1 MKREDKCQQNLQ
13 LNKTDPKNITYAEIK
28 QKFKNEHKIMN
39 LGGNVKENR
48 LKEKLAFKSS

>member
-1 MKREDKCQQNLQ
+1 MKREYKCQHNLQ
-13 LNKTDPKNITYAEIK
+13 LNQTDPKNITYAAIK

-39 LGGNVKENR
+39 LGGNFKENR